1 MCCGYVETFH
11 SSEPRRTLFI
21 SLKYRIINR
30 YLLAYSLLSEL
41 RCILKRRYQINSIAH
56 ILGFLGVTQRAVAMR
71 TGVSR
76 SAISRMAE
84 THWNELE
91 YDVVVNVLEGVY
103 HDSIEGKFEVE
114 KTRDGMV
121 ASVTFVYSTK

>member
-1 MCCGYVETFH
+1 
-11 SSEPRRTLFI
+11 
-21 SLKYRIINR
+21 
-30 YLLAYSLLSEL
+30 
-41 RCILKRRYQINSIAH
+41 
-56 ILGFLGVTQRAVAMR
+56 
-71 TGVSR
+71 
-76 SAISRMAE
+76 MAE